1 MRMISKK
8 LTALLL
14 CLALTVG
21 CFTFLGSVGFAADDV
36 DGTVI
41 PTIYVPGKNSAPL
54 AIKNEDGTSTK
65 VFPITIPEDFI
76 EKAVEENIDVFAKAF
91 FTQEWAEFGD
101 VLADVLGE
109 LYGVIKLDE
118 HGNSQNNVYL
128 DWTWSKSS
136 LNGNKVNGKYPTERY
151 TFKYDWRLDP
161 CENADILKQYIEDV
175 REVTGADKVALVGR
189 CLGASVA
196 MAYMEK
202 YDAEYI
208 SDFVLYS
215 SALDGAT
222 QCSKAFAGELYLDPD
237 GIERFVYDFEI
248 FDDESI
254 NELLQAFITVFNAT
268 YGLDITCWAIN
279 NVVTKK
285 YLDLLPKALMNTFAS
300 FPGYWAMVSD
310 CDYIKAKETVFYG
323 KDKEQYADLIA
334 KLDNFHY
341 NVQVKSNELLKEYSE
356 RGIEISNITKYGS
369 QTVPMTREA
378 DIVSDTRCS
387 VYDSSKGATTARLL
401 EGFDDE
407 YIENAKLNGTE
418 KYISPDRLIDAST
431 CLFPETT
438 WYVKEL
444 DHRDFPFIMNTL
456 IDVIINN
463 DGVTVDSDENYPRY
477 MIYSKADNTLLPLTA
492 DNMNTEVKYETSFF
506 DSLKKLFEFIV
517 NYIKQL
523 ISGSAEK
530 NAA

>member
-1 MRMISKK
+1 MRMFSKK
-8 LTALLL
+8 LMALLL
-14 CLALTVG
+14 CLALMLG
-21 CFTFLGSVGFAADDV
+21 CFTFLGSVSFATDDV

-41 PTIYVPGKNSAPL
+41 PTIYVPGKGASL
-54 AIKNEDGTSTK
+54 SIKNEDGSSTR
-65 VFPITIPEDFI
+65 VFPITMPEDFI
-76 EKAVEENIDVFAKAF
+76 EKSVRENIDVFAKAF

-109 LYGVIKLDE
+109 LYGVIMLDE
-118 HGNSQNNVYL
+118 HGNTQNNVQL
-128 DWTWSKSS
+128 DWSWSKSS

-151 TFKYDWRLDP
+151 TFIYDWRLDP
-161 CENADILKQYIEDV
+161 YENADILRQYIEDV

-189 CLGASVA
+189 CLGASVT
-196 MAYMEK
+196 MAYLEK

-222 QCSKAFAGELYLDPD
+222 QCSKAFAGELYLDSD
-237 GIERFVYDFEI
+237 GIERFVYDYEI

-285 YLDLLPKALMNTFAS
+285 YLDLVPKALMNTYAT
-300 FPGYWAMVSD
+300 FPGYWSMVND

-334 KLDNFHY
+334 KLDNYHY
-341 NVQVKSNELLKEYSE
+341 NVQVKSNELLKEYNE

-369 QTVPMTREA
+369 QTVPMTSEA
-378 DIVSDTRCS
+378 DMISDTRCS
-387 VYDSSKGATTARLL
+387 VYDSSKGATTAKIL
-401 EGFDDE
+401 EGFNDD
-407 YIENAKLNGTE
+407 YIEKAKLNGTD

-438 WYVKEL
+438 WFIKEL
-444 DHRDFPFIMNTL
+444 AHKDFPFIINTL
-456 IDVIINN
+456 IDAIINN
-463 DGVTVDSDENYPRY
+463 DGFTVDSDEKFPRY
-477 MIYSKADNTLLPLTA
+477 LIYSDTDNTLLALTA
-492 DNMNTEVKYETSFF
+492 ENMNTEVKYETSFF
-506 DSLKKLFEFIV
+506 ESLKKLFEFIFS
-517 NYIKQL
+517 YIKQ
-523 ISGSAEK
+523 IFSGTAVQGIAK
-530 NAA
+530 